1 MPTRVAL
8 VGAGPVGLM
17 ALKNLTEDG
26 FDVTS
31 FEKRAYVGGLWN
43 SANDS
48 YISVTSNTIF
58 NSSRFVSAITDF
70 PFPEHHDDFPSAPQ
84 LVEYLNA
91 YADRFDLRKHIRL
104 STEVVSVRRVDQEW
118 EVTTNTKGSEPVV
131 EHFDKLLVATGSF
144 LTPRTPE
151 LEGIEQFQ
159 GKTVHSINFPDPSEF
174 KDENVL
180 IVGLHATAQDISV
193 ELSKHASKVHIAH
206 RTGVVMVRTPAL
218 FHSRLTEVLRYL
230 DSTTT
235 DGHSIK

>member
-1 MPTRVAL
+1 MSTRVAL

-43 SANDS
+43 AANDS

-58 NSSRFVSAITDF
+58 NSSRFVSSITDF
-70 PFPEHHDDFPSAPQ
+70 PFPDHHDDFPSAPQ

-91 YADRFDLRKHIRL
+91 YADHFNLRKHIRL
-104 STEVVSVRRVDQEW
+104 STEVINVQRICQQW
-118 EVTTNTKGSEPVV
+118 EVKTVTQDSEPVI
-131 EHFDKLLVATGSF
+131 EYFDKLLISTGSF
-144 LTPRTPE
+144 LTPRIPE

-206 RTGVVMVRTPAL
+206 RTGVVMVRTPAPL
-218 FHSRLTEVLRYL
+218 QA
-230 DSTTT
+230 
-235 DGHSIK
+235 